1 MRTANRVHQLWKCSS
16 LSNGG
21 SSSSPIDVVIIG
33 GGAMGSSIAY
43 HLTADPAFKGK
54 VAVIERDPTYIRASS
69 ALSASSIRQQF
80 STPLNIKLSR
90 YGVEFIRQAPEVLGV
105 ELGLKEAGYLFLA
118 SQAGE
123 AVLRANNAVQ
133 RAEGCS
139 VELLEPPALV
149 QRFPWIAT
157 DGVTLGSHGTANE
170 GWFDG
175 PSLMQGLSRA
185 AREHGADYVPD
196 EVVGFGP
203 DFVDLRTNGRL
214 KARMIVIAAGAWSGE
229 VAAMGGIALPVEPR
243 RRSVFVFD
251 VRQPPDAPSPRSA
264 PLTIDPSGVWFRPE
278 GRFYIAGTTPAEG
291 NDPAG
296 APLEVQHQEWDEMVW
311 PALAARVPAFEA
323 AKVVNSWAGY
333 YEYNT
338 FDQNGIVGRHPT
350 IENLLF
356 ATGFSGHGIQQSP
369 AVGRAVAE
377 LIVHGSYR
385 TLDLSPFAYDRIAA
399 GRPVRELNV
408 V

>member
-1 MRTANRVHQLWKCSS
+1 MKSH
-16 LSNGG
+16 
-21 SSSSPIDVVIIG
+21 DVLIIG
-33 GGAMGSSIAY
+33 GGVMGSSIAY
-43 HLTADPAFKGK
+43 HLAGDPAFAGK
-54 VAVIERDPTYIRASS
+54 VTVVERDPSYARASS

-80 STPLNIKLSR
+80 STPLNIHLSR
-90 YGVEFIRQAPEVLGV
+90 YGIGFLRRAQDLLGV
-105 ELGLKEAGYLFLA
+105 DLALKEGGYLFLA
-118 SQAGE
+118 TAAGE

-133 RAEGCS
+133 RAECCS
-139 VELLEPPALV
+139 VELLEPAGLA
-149 QRFPWIAT
+149 QRFPWMAT
-157 DGVTLGSHGTANE
+157 DGLALASLGTANE

-175 PSLMQGLSRA
+175 PSLMQAFRRSARDRGAVYVADEAVGL
-185 AREHGADYVPD
+185 
-196 EVVGFGP
+196 GP
-203 DFVDLRTNGRL
+203 NHVDLRANGRL
-214 KARMIVIAAGAWSGE
+214 EAGTIVVAAGAWSGD
-229 VAAMGGIALPVEPR
+229 VAAMTGIALPVEPR

-251 VRQPPDAPSPRSA
+251 ARQPPGLT

-278 GRFYIAGTTPAEG
+278 GRFYIGGTTPAEG

-338 FDQNGIVGRHPT
+338 FDQNGIVGRHPK
-350 IENLLF
+350 IESVIF

-377 LIVHGSYR
+377 LILHGSFR
-385 TLDLSPFAYDRIAA
+385 TLDLLPFGYERISA
-399 GRPVRELNV
+399 GRPIRELNV

>member
-1 MRTANRVHQLWKCSS
+1 MPTDK
-16 LSNGG
+16 
-21 SSSSPIDVVIIG
+21 SPAVDVLIIG

-43 HLTADPAFKGK
+43 HLTADPNFTGR

-80 STPLNIKLSR
+80 STPLNIRLSR
-90 YGVEFIRQAPEVLGV
+90 YGVDFVRQAPEVLGV
-105 ELGLKEAGYLFLA
+105 DLGLKEPGYLFLA
-118 SQAGE
+118 SKAGE

-139 VELLEPPALV
+139 VELLEPAALA
-149 QRFPWIAT
+149 QRFPWLST
-157 DGVTLGSHGTANE
+157 EGLTLASHGTANE

-175 PSLMQGLSRA
+175 PSLMQGFSRA
-185 AREHGADYVPD
+185 ARERGAVYVPD
-196 EVVGFGP
+196 EVVGIGRN
-203 DFVDLRTNGRL
+203 FVDLRTNGRL
-214 KARMIVIAAGAWSGE
+214 EARTIVIAAGAWSGE
-229 VAAMGGIALPVEPR
+229 VAALAGIALPVEPR

-251 VRQPPDAPSPRSA
+251 MRQPPGLT

-291 NDPAG
+291 NDPGG

-311 PALAARVPAFEA
+311 PALAARVPVFEA

-338 FDQNGIVGRHPT
+338 FDQNGIVGRHPE
-350 IENLLF
+350 IGNVIF

-385 TLDLSPFAYDRIAA
+385 TLDLSPFGYERIAA